1 MTMRTTWTEL
11 GRIAG
16 CSGQYIGSQARR
28 KGIRLGPD
36 NKVDAEEVL
45 TAIGRRSAWLNYAE
59 QQPEPDD
66 AEPDFLLERARKERA
81 LRQLRE
87 FEVKEKEG
95 ELMRRVTVETLLE
108 KLINTAKQRLL
119 VLPGRLAPQLSIE
132 TEITTC
138 EELIDNGIREAL
150 EELSRNPAAHFAKT
164 R

>member
-1 MTMRTTWTEL
+1 MRTTWTEL

-36 NKVDAEEVL
+36 NKVDAEQVL
-45 TAIGRRSAWLNYAE
+45 TAIGRRSAWLSYAE

-87 FEVKEKEG
+87 MEVKEREG
-95 ELMRRVTVETLLE
+95 ELLHRAAVESLLA
-108 KLINTAKQRLL
+108 KLITTAKQRFM

-132 TEITTC
+132 TETPAC
-138 EELIDNGIREAL
+138 EEMVENGIREAL
-150 EELSRNPAAHFAKT
+150 DELSRNPAAPFAKT